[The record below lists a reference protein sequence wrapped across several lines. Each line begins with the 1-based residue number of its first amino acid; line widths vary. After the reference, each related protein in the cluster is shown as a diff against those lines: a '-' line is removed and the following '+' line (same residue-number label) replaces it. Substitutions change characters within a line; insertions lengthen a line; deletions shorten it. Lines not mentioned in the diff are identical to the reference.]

1 MDIQKP
7 NIREQQPRSLS
18 EEFYSRSPNSQM
30 IIKGW
35 TNTTP
40 TSKYK
45 KVIDIK
51 DDATVIKYYKTL
63 DVEQQQLMIYYGMIN
78 PKQLYQARFKM

>member
-1 MDIQKP
+1 MDIQKT
-7 NIREQQPRSLS
+7 NIREQQHRSLS

-40 TSKYK
+40 TSNYK

-51 DDATVIKYYKTL
+51 DDSTIIKYYKTL
-63 DVEQQQLMIYYGMIN
+63 DVEQQQLLIYYGMID
-78 PKQLYQARFKM
+78 PAQLYQSRFKM